1 MARTSWSNI
10 APFLLFSFVPECV
23 VCSCLSIGFRQ
34 LNMHQ
39 LLQYFISVNLSST
52 VSLWLLVELKFNSIG
67 NYCALPSYLAPQNK
81 YLLAFSLDS
90 IVIQKGWREGRLQ
103 RKGGN
108 SQFKK
113 QTKKPCLCI
122 TCLLWIY

>member
-1 MARTSWSNI
+1 
-10 APFLLFSFVPECV
+10 
-23 VCSCLSIGFRQ
+23 
-34 LNMHQ
+34 MHQ
-39 LLQYFISVNLSST
+39 LLQYLISVNLSST

-90 IVIQKGWREGRLQ
+90 IVIQKGGREGRLQ

-113 QTKKPCLCI
+113 QTKKTLPLHNLF
-122 TCLLWIY
+122 TVDLLMTKYTHLAPETELLRED